1 MPITP
6 TMACDRSAA
15 EYRRLRAYE
24 GLLVFA
30 VVVLAALVVGSA
42 TAVALMAPLR
52 AVARSLGTTP

>member
-1 MPITP
+1 MEGNRT
-6 TMACDRSAA
+6 AA

-24 GLLVFA
+24 GLLVLA
-30 VVVLAALVVGSA
+30 VVVLAAIVVGSA

>member
-1 MPITP
+1 MEG
-6 TMACDRSAA
+6 DRSAA

-52 AVARSLGTTP
+52 AVARSLGATP